1 MEVNDIPEWMIA
13 KFSIAY
19 DTESIVQDL
28 KDAGIGEPT
37 VEDIVKYIDEHL
49 HEHFTP
55 EQIKWVDI
63 ADDYGKEY

>member
-1 MEVNDIPEWMIA
+1 MEVNDIPGWMFA

-37 VEDIVKYIDEHL
+37 VEDIVEYIDEHL

-55 EQIKWVDI
+55 EQITYVDI
-63 ADDYGKEY
+63 ADNYGKEY